1 MGGVGPKLVGFLANS
16 DPAAKKCL
24 GWIIS
29 GYLASHEDKR
39 LVNIGKD
46 RMHSI
51 FFLHLQLFMELFI
64 LFFQMDGPR
73 YAEWTGKAMTADN
86 LQFELRQ
93 VQESNLEDVA
103 WVEFEAVEVK
113 M

>member
-1 MGGVGPKLVGFLANS
+1 
-16 DPAAKKCL
+16 
-24 GWIIS
+24 
-29 GYLASHEDKR
+29 
-39 LVNIGKD
+39 
-46 RMHSI
+46 
-51 FFLHLQLFMELFI
+51 
-64 LFFQMDGPR
+64 MDGPPR

-103 WVEFEAVEVK
+103 WVEFEAVEVN

>member
-1 MGGVGPKLVGFLANS
+1 L
-16 DPAAKKCL
+16 
-24 GWIIS
+24 
-29 GYLASHEDKR
+29 E
-39 LVNIGKD
+39 KD
-46 RMHSI
+46 AFD
-51 FFLHLQLFMELFI
+51 FFSTSALLIELFI
-64 LFFQMDGPR
+64 YSFFQMDGPR

-113 M
+113 MGNLATFLP

>member
-1 MGGVGPKLVGFLANS
+1 
-16 DPAAKKCL
+16 
-24 GWIIS
+24 
-29 GYLASHEDKR
+29 
-39 LVNIGKD
+39 
-46 RMHSI
+46 
-51 FFLHLQLFMELFI
+51 
-64 LFFQMDGPR
+64 MDGPR

-113 M
+113 MGNLATFLP

>member
-1 MGGVGPKLVGFLANS
+1 MPWLDNR
-16 DPAAKKCL
+16 
-24 GWIIS
+24 
-29 GYLASHEDKR
+29 YLASHEEKR
-39 LVNIGKD
+39 LVNIGKGCI
-46 RMHSI
+46 R
-51 FFLHLQLFMELFI
+51 FFSTSALLIELFI

-103 WVEFEAVEVK
+103 WVELEAVEVN